1 MIFNY
6 QTITDVSRAAISA
19 VIPQYETVLI
29 ENMTAILD
37 RYERDATYHFIDTK
51 LNIITGQ
58 DFYPTAAGEEFKS
71 KTVIYSW
78 IQGRGLE
85 ALTGHA
91 QWLPSCSIISE
102 QEKEQ
107 LITRIKKLLSEV
119 VTAMEACRTAN
130 NGQLFFWMRPNGQI
144 LTTDTNSQLV
154 ESGKI
159 PAQSNYS
166 DLFYA
171 KGLLTTA
178 NYLNRP
184 GKAAEAE
191 LYLKKV
197 IEDIQNNNFL
207 SDQQPFDA
215 KNKVAPV
222 AGKNIQGPWMIALG
236 GIALGIEYGE
246 QQYWVNKAQQFIS
259 HIIDVHINTDANDHC
274 QRYDFWEAVD
284 NDGKPW
290 VEADGTI
297 ICDPGHALEF
307 IGLSLKCLLKIEKL
321 DTELQET
328 NNCSWGPENASC
340 ELLEKCRT
348 LYPALLKHF
357 FALGFNPQAAGIC
370 KAFDLKAHQVINSDM
385 PWWSLPE
392 TIRAAALL
400 AKFSA
405 NQVAPEGRYR
415 FAGAKNKICCPKT
428 TRLYKSESKCETE
441 ALQVIRDA
449 SNAFMNK
456 FINPEVHLMAWQ
468 TRNIDGNPI
477 ELIPATPDADPGYH
491 TGLSIIDFIKTW
503 QEQ

>member
-1 MIFNY
+1 MTFDY
-6 QTITDVSRAAISA
+6 QTITNASQATISA

-29 ENMTAILD
+29 ENLTAILY
-37 RYERDATYHFIDTK
+37 RYERDPAYHFIDTK

-58 DFYPTAAGEEFKS
+58 DFYPTAEGEEFKS
-71 KTVIYSW
+71 KAVIYSW
-78 IQGRGLE
+78 IQGRGIE

-102 QEKEQ
+102 PEKDQ
-107 LITRIKKLLSEV
+107 LITRIKKLLNEV
-119 VTAMEACRTAN
+119 VTAMEECRAAN

-144 LTTDTNSQLV
+144 LTTDADSNLV

-159 PAQSNYS
+159 PSQSNYS

-171 KGLLTTA
+171 KGLLTA
-178 NYLNRP
+178 SNYLNMP
-184 GKAAEAE
+184 KKFAEAE

-207 SDQQPFDA
+207 SDQQPFDS

-246 QQYWVNKAQQFIS
+246 QEYWVNKAQQFIS
-259 HIIDVHINTDANDHC
+259 HIIDVHINTSNNDHC
-274 QRYDFWEAVD
+274 QRNDFWEAVD
-284 NDGKPW
+284 NNGKPW
-290 VEADGTI
+290 VEANDTI
-297 ICDPGHALEF
+297 VCDPGHALEF
-307 IGLSLKCLLKIEKL
+307 IGLSLKCLLKIKKL
-321 DTELQET
+321 DAKLPDTG
-328 NNCSWGPENASC
+328 NCFLRSKIASY
-340 ELLEKCRT
+340 ELLEKCRK

-370 KAFDLKAHQVINSDM
+370 KAYDLKSRQVINSDM

-405 NQVAPEGRYR
+405 EP
-415 FAGAKNKICCPKT
+415 
-428 TRLYKSESKCETE
+428 ETE
-441 ALQVIRDA
+441 AIQVIINA

-456 FINPEVHLMAWQ
+456 FINPDVHLMAWQ

-503 QEQ
+503 QGN

>member
-1 MIFNY
+1 MTFNY
-6 QTITDVSRAAISA
+6 QTITNTSRAAISA

-29 ENMTAILD
+29 ENLQAILD
-37 RYERDATYHFIDTK
+37 RYERDPEYHFIDTK

-58 DFYPTAAGEEFKS
+58 NFYPAAAGEEFKS

-78 IQGRGLE
+78 IQGRGIE

-91 QWLPSCSIISE
+91 QWLPSCSIIDE
-102 QEKEQ
+102 AEKTQ

-119 VTAMEACRTAN
+119 VTAMEECRAAN
-130 NGQLFFWMRPNGQI
+130 NRQLFFWMRQNGQN
-144 LTTDTNSQLV
+144 LTTNANSQLIDCNT
-154 ESGKI
+154 I
-159 PAQSNYS
+159 PPQSNYS

-171 KGLLTTA
+171 KGLLTA
-178 NYLNRP
+178 SNYLNMP
-184 GKAAEAE
+184 VKFAEAE

-197 IEDIQNNNFL
+197 IEDIQNSNFI
-207 SDQQPFDA
+207 SDQQPFDI
-215 KNKVAPV
+215 KNRVAPV

-246 QQYWVNKAQQFIS
+246 QEYWTAKAEQFIS
-259 HIIDVHINTDANDHC
+259 HIIDVHINTNDNDHC

-284 NDGKPW
+284 NSGKPW
-290 VEADGTI
+290 VEDNGTI

-321 DTELQET
+321 NANVQDTE
-328 NNCSWGPENASC
+328 NCSLRSASASY

-348 LYPALLKHF
+348 HYPALLKHF

-370 KAFDLKAHQVINSDM
+370 KAYDLKSRNVINSDM

-392 TIRAAALL
+392 TIRAATLL
-400 AKFSA
+400 TKFS
-405 NQVAPEGRYR
+405 
-415 FAGAKNKICCPKT
+415 
-428 TRLYKSESKCETE
+428 SEAETE
-441 ALQVIRDA
+441 AMRVISDA

-468 TRNIDGNPI
+468 TRNIAGNPI

-503 QEQ
+503 QEN